1 VTRTARPPDDLGRV
15 RALADLQLM
24 DTPAEER
31 FDRITRLAARLLAAP
46 IAVISL
52 VDAERQWTK
61 SWAGRPLPETGR
73 DGSFGDV
80 TISAGELLV
89 VADALA
95 DERFSSQPVV
105 VGEPGIR
112 FYAGHPLRAPGG
124 QPVGV
129 LAVMDVQ
136 PRQPRA
142 DDLTALADLARVA
155 ERELGRSVAGSDH
168 LELRSMQ
175 DLVLR
180 LSTLL
185 NQTNEAVVVV
195 DEAGIVHFWSKRAAE
210 VYGRQRYE
218 TLGHP
223 VEAAITTDSAITV
236 PEIMAAVRDS
246 GAWEGELLHKGA
258 DGRQRLM
265 ASRWRLIRD
274 PVLST
279 RWIVSMA
286 RDVTADRQREQL
298 VASQARLLDVA
309 SDTIIVR
316 RLDGVITFWNQGAEQ
331 TLGYA
336 RDEAV
341 GKVWHHLLQSDLP
354 APLEELEAQLL
365 TDGHWEG
372 MVAHR
377 ADGGREVRVSA
388 RWVLVRD
395 ANNRPDSVLQL
406 DHDITELSTA
416 LEELRALEERQR
428 VILDHSPDV
437 VLLYLPDGTLLH
449 ANGLAR
455 EVFDLDDDGLL
466 TRGLASLSPDT
477 GAPALAAMT
486 AELQRTRPIQG
497 ELRMKQRDG
506 TTFLAEYTSAEISGP
521 GGVPTIV
528 TYIRDIT
535 ERNRFEG
542 QLRASERRF
551 RTIFNEAPAG
561 IAQIATDGRLFDA
574 NPRACSMLGVGK
586 EEIVVSSLSRFFPPD
601 DQHSLLSSFEAA
613 VRDPSLGG
621 STVTQQAVR
630 GDGSRVWLQVTST
643 PIRRPDGTLDHILI
657 MLEDVTAKRA
667 AEASATATLAELER
681 INILKSEF
689 ISVVSHEFRT
699 ALAGIQGFSEMIRDE
714 DLDKAEMK
722 EFAGD
727 INKDALRL
735 NRMITEMLDLDR
747 IEAGRVS
754 LRLSN
759 VDLNTAITDSIER
772 ARATSPAHS
781 IVADLDPLLPTLLA
795 DGDRL
800 VQVVTNLLN
809 NAVKYSPDGGEIR
822 VRSQLTGSQTL
833 VSVSDQGQGIPED
846 YITRIFERYERYEA
860 SATSRIMG
868 TGLGL
873 PIARQIVEMHGG
885 RIWVEST
892 PGAGSTFHFTIPIHK
907 L

>member
-1 VTRTARPPDDLGRV
+1 
-15 RALADLQLM
+15 
-24 DTPAEER
+24 
-31 FDRITRLAARLLAAP
+31 
-46 IAVISL
+46 
-52 VDAERQWTK
+52 
-61 SWAGRPLPETGR
+61 
-73 DGSFGDV
+73 
-80 TISAGELLV
+80 
-89 VADALA
+89 
-95 DERFSSQPVV
+95 
-105 VGEPGIR
+105 
-112 FYAGHPLRAPGG
+112 
-124 QPVGV
+124 
-129 LAVMDVQ
+129 
-136 PRQPRA
+136 
-142 DDLTALADLARVA
+142 
-155 ERELGRSVAGSDH
+155 
-168 LELRSMQ
+168 
-175 DLVLR
+175 
-180 LSTLL
+180 
-185 NQTNEAVVVV
+185 
-195 DEAGIVHFWSKRAAE
+195 
-210 VYGRQRYE
+210 
-218 TLGHP
+218 
-223 VEAAITTDSAITV
+223 
-236 PEIMAAVRDS
+236 
-246 GAWEGELLHKGA
+246 
-258 DGRQRLM
+258 
-265 ASRWRLIRD
+265 
-274 PVLST
+274 
-279 RWIVSMA
+279 
-286 RDVTADRQREQL
+286 
-298 VASQARLLDVA
+298 
-309 SDTIIVR
+309 
-316 RLDGVITFWNQGAEQ
+316 
-331 TLGYA
+331 
-336 RDEAV
+336 
-341 GKVWHHLLQSDLP
+341 
-354 APLEELEAQLL
+354 
-365 TDGHWEG
+365 
-372 MVAHR
+372 
-377 ADGGREVRVSA
+377 
-388 RWVLVRD
+388 
-395 ANNRPDSVLQL
+395 
-406 DHDITELSTA
+406 
-416 LEELRALEERQR
+416 
-428 VILDHSPDV
+428 
-437 VLLYLPDGTLLH
+437 
-449 ANGLAR
+449 
-455 EVFDLDDDGLL
+455 
-466 TRGLASLSPDT
+466 
-477 GAPALAAMT
+477 MT

-506 TTFLAEYTSAEISGP
+506 STFLAEYTSAEISGP

-535 ERNRFEG
+535 ERKRFEG
-542 QLRASERRF
+542 ELRASERRF

-601 DQHSLLSSFEAA
+601 GQHSLLSSFEAA

-667 AEASATATLAELER
+667 AEASATASLAELER

-759 VDLNTAITDSIER
+759 VDLNAAITDSIER